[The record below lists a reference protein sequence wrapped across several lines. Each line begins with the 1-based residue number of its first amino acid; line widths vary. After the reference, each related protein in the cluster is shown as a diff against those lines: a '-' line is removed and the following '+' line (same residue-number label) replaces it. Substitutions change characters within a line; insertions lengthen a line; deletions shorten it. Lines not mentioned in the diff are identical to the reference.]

1 MLESVRNNK
10 RVAQIIL
17 ALLIVPF
24 AFFGLD
30 SYFQDGPGGTDV
42 ATVGKSKISSAE
54 FDQAL
59 REQQDRLR
67 ESMGGEVDRALLDS
81 EPIRRSVVENLVNQ
95 RLLALHAAENR
106 LIVAPQQL
114 QQVIAGVDAFQ
125 QDGRF
130 SIERYEAAVRAQGMT
145 PAMFE
150 SRLAQDLRMQQVAQA
165 VGDSAFTSRES
176 IRRFLMAQLE
186 ERKVSEL
193 QFPVSRFAAEVKLAD
208 DAARQYYDANGS
220 RFERPARL
228 RAEYV
233 VFNQDAVLGQVS
245 VSDEAARK
253 FYEANAERFSQP
265 EERSARHILISAAAD
280 ASADEVAKAKERAD
294 GILKQLRADPKRF
307 AEIAKAES
315 QDPGSASRGGDLG
328 FFGRG
333 AMVKPFEDAVYGL
346 GKGQVSEVVRSDFGF
361 HIIEVTDIKAAH
373 ARPFDEV
380 KGEIVEELKR
390 QEASKKFAE
399 QAEVFSNT
407 VYEQSDS
414 LKPVADAL
422 KLQIRTTDWIERVG
436 GAVGDY
442 TNEKLLNSLFADEAV
457 TKGRNVEA
465 VEVSRG
471 TLVSAR
477 VVEHQPAQRTPFEQ
491 VKDAIEQQL
500 KTEQATKL
508 AAERGEAALAALQK
522 GESVAG
528 EWSAV
533 RTVQRAKPEL
543 PQAAISAVFGAP
555 STKLPAYAGAP
566 TQGGGYSVFRIES
579 VNRIDIAKDDPRL
592 KALEGQYRRLVAER
606 DFNAFLESLR
616 GRYEVQINTAAVRPQ
631 QQ

>member
-30 SYFQDGPGGTDV
+30 SYFQDGPTGMDV
-42 ATVGKSKISSAE
+42 ATVGKSKISTAE

-95 RLLALHAAENR
+95 RLLALHAADSR
-106 LIVAPQQL
+106 LIVTPQQL

-176 IRRFLMAQLE
+176 IRRFLTAQLE
-186 ERKVSEL
+186 ERKISEL
-193 QFPVSRFAAEVKLAD
+193 QFPANRFVEEVKLAD
-208 DAARQYYDANGS
+208 DAAKQYYDANGE

-233 VFNQDAVLGQVS
+233 VFNQDAVLDQVS
-245 VSDEAARK
+245 VSDDAARK
-253 FYEANAERFSQP
+253 FYDANAERFSQP
-265 EERSARHILISAAAD
+265 EERSARHILIGAAAD
-280 ASADEVAKAKERAD
+280 VSADAVAKAGEKAA

-307 AEIAKAES
+307 AELAKSES
-315 QDPGSASRGGDLG
+315 DDPGSASRGGDLG

-333 AMVKPFEDAVYGL
+333 AMVKPFEDAVFGL
-346 GKGQVSEVVRSDFGF
+346 DKGQISDVVRSDFGF
-361 HIIEVTDIKAAH
+361 HIIEVTDIKSAH

-422 KLQIRTTDWIERVG
+422 KLQIRTTDWIQRVG

-442 TNEKLLNSLFADEAV
+442 TNEKLLNALFSDEAV
-457 TKGRNVEA
+457 TKQRNVEA

-477 VVEHQPAQRTPFEQ
+477 VVEHQAAQRTPFEQ
-491 VKDAIEQQL
+491 VKGAIEQQL
-500 KTEQATKL
+500 KTEQAAKL
-508 AAERGEAALAALQK
+508 AAERGEAALALLQK
-522 GESVAG
+522 GESVPG
-528 EWSAV
+528 DWSAA

-555 STKLPAYAGAP
+555 GTKLPAYVGAP
-566 TQGGGYSVFRIES
+566 MQGGGYSVYRIES
-579 VNRIDIAKDDPRL
+579 VNRIEIAKDDQRL
-592 KALEGQYRRLVAER
+592 KALEGQYQRLVAER
-606 DFNAFLESLR
+606 DFNAFLTSLR
-616 GRYEVQINTAAVRPQ
+616 GRYAVNINTAAVRPQ